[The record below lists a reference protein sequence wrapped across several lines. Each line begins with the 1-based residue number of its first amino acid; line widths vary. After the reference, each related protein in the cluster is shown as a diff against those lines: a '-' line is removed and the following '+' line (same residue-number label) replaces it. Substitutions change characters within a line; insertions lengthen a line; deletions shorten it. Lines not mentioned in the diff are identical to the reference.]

1 MSGSELPDDMRL
13 LVMLHNIGA
22 TESAKSLNGQQISEW
37 TKMDN
42 QTLQF
47 HLRKLI
53 ELGYVQS
60 FHAEGIDKYHLTLD
74 GIRKVLSMYS

>member
-1 MSGSELPDDMRL
+1 MRGPELPDEMRL

-22 TESAKSLNGQQISEW
+22 TESGKSLTVQQISEW

-42 QTLQF
+42 PTLQS
-47 HLRKLI
+47 HLQKLV
-53 ELGYVQS
+53 ELGYIQ
-60 FHAEGIDKYHLTLD
+60 FIQAEGTDKYHLTLD